1 MPTSAQTML
10 YHVDPARRPRE
21 SHSVAMSTGV
31 AEQAIFFLRHHAIT
45 LSAADGVNATSPMA
59 IGRALEAQLAVP
71 EHQLRVTAHHPE
83 HYLVIFNQP
92 AHHDNAV
99 RRGPIRVDGAV
110 FTIAPWHEHDHASF
124 DTLSLHVRVVIE
136 KVPMQ
141 YWSLEGAEEIL
152 GKKVRVD
159 RLDSR
164 TLERGHTK
172 TFACWLWTRDVA
184 HIPTKHTLWVLP
196 RGAGRVEE
204 MQGFSPPDRRVA
216 PSPGA
221 VSYTMLIH
229 VDRVEDWTPL
239 SPRSSHSGQSGLL
252 SSDSDGDDRPF
263 PMVAPGTWTMEVEDG
278 QRAERQQ
285 RLARAP
291 VADLG
296 CRGMPRG
303 GPGRD
308 QDGAGGSGGGGRR
321 SWKDTLLRRGRTPA
335 PQTQPPAPRRRSR
348 SPPAKRRSKGPRGRR
363 HDDRRS
369 SMAPQRHDDRR
380 RSTPPPPPPPPAPA
394 GSGKNGKDPVEDF
407 FKQAKRPLLASVVVD
422 CMAADVQAVAD
433 AAVVAPLDFNDGQQV
448 EEGGRW
454 HSQMR
459 SAPCCL
465 ALRRPSAS
473 STATPLLRRAPWSS
487 SWARPS
493 APPKSR
499 AESVPSRQSARQ
511 AALVSSVPVAQRAS
525 LRIVKELGLLGPK
538 QKMSPEVAEAL
549 IRRFD
554 EPLTD
559 NDIAV
564 IAKLTRLDVS
574 ALRVAAAMAGPEGAA
589 EEAVV

>member
-1 MPTSAQTML
+1 
-10 YHVDPARRPRE
+10 
-21 SHSVAMSTGV
+21 
-31 AEQAIFFLRHHAIT
+31 
-45 LSAADGVNATSPMA
+45 
-59 IGRALEAQLAVP
+59 
-71 EHQLRVTAHHPE
+71 
-83 HYLVIFNQP
+83 
-92 AHHDNAV
+92 
-99 RRGPIRVDGAV
+99 
-110 FTIAPWHEHDHASF
+110 
-124 DTLSLHVRVVIE
+124 
-136 KVPMQ
+136 
-141 YWSLEGAEEIL
+141 
-152 GKKVRVD
+152 
-159 RLDSR
+159 
-164 TLERGHTK
+164 
-172 TFACWLWTRDVA
+172 
-184 HIPTKHTLWVLP
+184 
-196 RGAGRVEE
+196 
-204 MQGFSPPDRRVA
+204 
-216 PSPGA
+216 
-221 VSYTMLIH
+221 MLIH

-407 FKQAKRPLLASVVVD
+407 FKQAKRPLVASVVVD

-448 EEGGRW
+448 EEGGPVAQPDAFGPTLSGPPPPIGQFNR
-454 HSQMR
+454 H
-459 SAPCCL
+459 APAPARTMELQLGAVTSRVCQL
-465 ALRRPSAS
+465 EITEAEADESTEPRRLFRKTQAPLVAS
-473 STATPLLRRAPWSS
+473 PPTR
-487 SWARPS
+487 RPS